1 MLSYGCRPFPFVVPT
16 MRLLIALFC
25 ALTFV
30 ACGSDSDSSPT
41 GPSTPRAEY
50 SQTDLVVGTGT
61 EATNGR
67 RVTVNYTGWLYNP
80 SGTDSKGA
88 QFDTS
93 LQAGRTPLSW
103 TLGSNEVITGFSRGT
118 QGMRVGGRRRVVIP
132 PELAYGAT
140 GNGPIGPNATLVF
153 EIELLSVQ

>member
-1 MLSYGCRPFPFVVPT
+1 

-41 GPSTPRAEY
+41 SPSPTTPRGEY
-50 SQTDLVVGTGT
+50 SQADLVVGTGT

-140 GNGPIGPNATLVF
+140 GNGPIGPNATHVF

>member
-1 MLSYGCRPFPFVVPT
+1 

-67 RVTVNYTGWLYNP
+67 NVTVNYTGWLYNP
-80 SGTDSKGA
+80 SATDGKGT
-88 QFDTS
+88 QFDSS
-93 LQAGRTPLSW
+93 LSPGRTPFPF
-103 TLGSNEVITGFSRGT
+103 TLGGNGVISGFNRGVL
-118 QGMRVGGRRRVVIP
+118 GMRIGGRRRIVLP
-132 PELAYGAT
+132 PELAYGAS
-140 GNGPIGPNATLVF
+140 GSPPAIGPNATLVF